1 MLQLDYDHYKYL
13 HQNFYIMI
21 LCKLCDTLYSNAE
34 LNNM

>member
-1 MLQLDYDHYKYL
+1 MLQLDYDHYKY
-13 HQNFYIMI
+13 FYIMI